1 MEWTPRPLNIYY
13 SSVLC
18 YYVSILPKEEE
29 KQILRT
35 PGIEKVL
42 FPNAHL
48 EIPPGSQATP
58 SWALTE
64 MDLIPSH
71 EFFLIAVWP
80 EGLLEAAT
88 S

>member
-1 MEWTPRPLNIYY
+1 MCLFYQKRKK
-13 SSVLC
+13 
-18 YYVSILPKEEE
+18 SIL
-29 KQILRT
+29 QT

-42 FPNAHL
+42 LPNAHL

-58 SWALTE
+58 SWALTD
-64 MDLIPSH
+64 MDLNPSH